1 MRRGGM
7 RPKWLRRLL
16 EGTWLGHSLHAL
28 LTDVPIGAL
37 TIALI
42 LDLLGIYEGANV
54 ATLLGSAGLVLAA
67 IAGVVDLDETD
78 GKARQYGGVHASLML
93 VAMVSYAFSL
103 VIRYGYAPGE
113 TYQSVLL
120 AASGSAFVV
129 SGAYVGGDLV

>member
-16 EGTWLGHSLHAL
+16 EGTWLGHSLHPL

-78 GKARQYGGVHASLML
+78 GKARQYGGVHPSLIL
-93 VAMVSYAFSL
+93 VPMVSYAFSL
-103 VIRYGYAPGE
+103 LLPYGYAPRE
-113 TYQSVLL
+113 TCQCVLL
-120 AASGSAFVV
+120 AAFGYAFVV
-129 SGAYVGGDLV
+129 